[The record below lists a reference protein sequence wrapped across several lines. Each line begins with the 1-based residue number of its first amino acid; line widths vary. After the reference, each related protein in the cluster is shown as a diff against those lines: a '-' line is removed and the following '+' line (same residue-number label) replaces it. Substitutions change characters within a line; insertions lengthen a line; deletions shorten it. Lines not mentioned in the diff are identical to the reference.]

1 MHISSSMALQSEM
14 DEASARTE
22 GEAEP
27 GLSAPPAP
35 GTPGS
40 SHPNIS
46 IIVNDEAATSGGE
59 GAVDSPS
66 TPSRDGTQAHPPG
79 RRPPPKQFA
88 SPRKG
93 VRVLSKKE
101 SAKETMK
108 AKLRRALQPYLAATY
123 MQGEVAKRF
132 TAEYIDT
139 HPPPEDEVGHAATP

>member
-1 MHISSSMALQSEM
+1 MHLSSSMALQSDM
-14 DEASARTE
+14 DEASARAE
-22 GEAEP
+22 SEAEP
-27 GLSAPPAP
+27 GHSAPPAP

-40 SHPNIS
+40 SHPSININ
-46 IIVNDEAATSGGE
+46 VDDDAATSGGE

-93 VRVLSKKE
+93 IRVLSRKE
-101 SAKETMK
+101 STKETMK

-132 TAEYIDT
+132 TAEYVEA
-139 HPPPEDEVGHAATP
+139 HPPPEDEVWHAATH